1 MTRAYASTV
10 IDAPADEVWAHVR
23 DFNGLP
29 NWHPGIGDSHIEEG
43 KAADSVG
50 CVRNFNLKDGTNIR
64 ERLLSLSDADRHY
77 SYNFETWPFPVRN
90 YHATLR
96 VVPVTDGDRAFVEWW
111 TTFDC
116 DEAREAEMVET
127 FAGAVFQGG
136 FDALKRHF
144 SGRGRG

>member
-10 IDAPADEVWAHVR
+10 VDAPADEVWAHVR

-29 NWHPGIGDSHIEEG
+29 KWHPGIAESRIEDG
-43 KAADSVG
+43 RAADSVG

-64 ERLLSLSDADRHY
+64 ERLLSLSDIDRHY

-96 VVPVTDGDRAFVEWW
+96 VTPVTDGDRAFVEWW

-116 DEAREAEMVET
+116 DEAREAEMIKT
-127 FAGAVFQGG
+127 FAKGVFQGG
-136 FDALKRHF
+136 FDALKKHF
-144 SGRGRG
+144 GG